1 MVNPSNPFRP
11 SINRESRDGIMNV
24 EIELN
29 YTVNKIRIKLNNYF
43 I

>member
-1 MVNPSNPFRP
+1 MRVTLLGSV
-11 SINRESRDGIMNV
+11 STEEIVTESCMNV

-29 YTVNKIRIKLNNYF
+29 YTVNKIHIKLNNYF